1 MNFKIYLPQKKLKS
15 YYKSAIAE
23 YDKRLSRY
31 CKIKLIQSK
40 DNTQITKYLNEKSY
54 LIQIDPKGKSYTSEE
69 FANKIQN
76 LANASISDIE
86 IIIGEVEDYPIEIL
100 PKEVIALSPLSL
112 NLELETTLL
121 YEQIYRA
128 YRILNNQPYHK

>member
-1 MNFKIYLPQKKLKS
+1 MNFKIYLPQKKIKS
-15 YYKSAIAE
+15 YYKAAISE

-31 CKIKLIQSK
+31 CKIKLIQTK
-40 DNTQITKYLNEKSY
+40 DKEQITKSLNEKSY

-76 LANASISDIE
+76 LANSSISDIE
-86 IIIGEVEDYPIEIL
+86 IIIGDIEAIATGST
-100 PKEVIALSPLSL
+100 PKEVIALSPLDL
-112 NLELETTLL
+112 NLELETTML